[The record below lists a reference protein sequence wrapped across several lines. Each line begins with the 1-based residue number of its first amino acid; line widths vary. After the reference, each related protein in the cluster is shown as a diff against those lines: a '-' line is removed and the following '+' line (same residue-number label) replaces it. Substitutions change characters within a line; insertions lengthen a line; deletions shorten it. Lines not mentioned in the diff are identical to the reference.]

1 MKIKGKMIA
10 IGLALGISAGAV
22 AMIPTSHHSSAA
34 IAVFDQRNIEE
45 AIKTAIQTANILTE
59 EQKQL
64 ALMILNAKK
73 LDENILTTWAQANMK
88 KRDESKH
95 GDMIYPE
102 SILNKNKSIEA
113 EWNQR
118 MGNIEDLLNG
128 NATVWDVVLQEQ
140 KRQKA
145 MQQAAKETAQAA
157 QQTIKVDEQN
167 LDDAEKALEASN
179 NAEGQQQAMQAG
191 NYILY
196 DILQSVAAGNKSK
209 AHAEAAMAQYYDMKV
224 QEKAAS
230 DRVLKNS
237 TEISKKWVENMK

>member
-1 MKIKGKMIA
+1 MKGKV
-10 IGLALGISAGAV
+10 LAAAVVLGVSSGFV
-22 AMIPTSHHSSAA
+22 AMMPNSQHTQAA
-34 IAVFDQRNIEE
+34 IAVIDQQNIEE

-73 LDENILTTWAQANMK
+73 LDADLLANWAQQNMK
-88 KRDESKH
+88 KRDESKS
-95 GDMIYPE
+95 GDMIYPD
-102 SILNKNKSIEA
+102 SILQKNKSIEN

-118 MGNIEDLLNG
+118 MGNIEDLING
-128 NATVWDVVLQEQ
+128 NATVYDVVMQEQ

-145 MQQAAKETAQAA
+145 IHQAAKETAQAA
-157 QQTIKVDEQN
+157 QQTVKIDEQN
-167 LDDAEKALEASN
+167 LDDAQKALEASN

-209 AHAEAAMAQYYDMKV
+209 AHAEAAMATGDKRKNF
-224 QEKAAS
+224 EKLN
-230 DRVLKNS
+230 RNF
-237 TEISKKWVENMK
+237 

>member
-1 MKIKGKMIA
+1 MKGKV
-10 IGLALGISAGAV
+10 LAAAVVLGVSSGFV
-22 AMIPTSHHSSAA
+22 AMMPNSQHTQAA
-34 IAVFDQRNIEE
+34 IAVIDQQNIEE

-73 LDENILTTWAQANMK
+73 LDADLLANWAQQNMK
-88 KRDESKH
+88 KRDESKS
-95 GDMIYPE
+95 GDMIYPD
-102 SILNKNKSIEA
+102 SILQKNKSIEN

-118 MGNIEDLLNG
+118 MGNIEDLING
-128 NATVWDVVLQEQ
+128 NATVYDVVMQEQ

-145 MQQAAKETAQAA
+145 IHQAAKETAQAA
-157 QQTIKVDEQN
+157 QQTVKIDEQN
-167 LDDAEKALEASN
+167 LDDAQKALEASN

-224 QEKAAS
+224 QEQAAS
-230 DRVLKNS
+230 ERVLKNS

>member
-1 MKIKGKMIA
+1 MKGKV
-10 IGLALGISAGAV
+10 LAAAVVLGVSSGFV
-22 AMIPTSHHSSAA
+22 AMMPNSQHTQAA
-34 IAVFDQRNIEE
+34 IAVIDQQNIEE

-73 LDENILTTWAQANMK
+73 LDADLLANWAQQNMK
-88 KRDESKH
+88 KRDESKS
-95 GDMIYPE
+95 GDMIYPD
-102 SILNKNKSIEA
+102 SILQKNKSIEN

-118 MGNIEDLLNG
+118 MGNIEDLING
-128 NATVWDVVLQEQ
+128 NATVYDVVMQEQ

-145 MQQAAKETAQAA
+145 IHQAAKETAQAA
-157 QQTIKVDEQN
+157 QQTVKIDEQN
-167 LDDAEKALEASN
+167 LDDAQKALEASN

-209 AHAEAAMAQYYDMKV
+209 AHAEAAMAAYFDSKI
-224 QEKAAS
+224 QEQATS
-230 DRVLKNS
+230 ERILKNS

>member
-1 MKIKGKMIA
+1 MKKKGKMIA
-10 IGLALGISAGAV
+10 MGLVLGVSAGLA
-22 AMIPTSHHSSAA
+22 AMIPNSHQTQAA

-73 LDENILTTWAQANMK
+73 LDGDMLANWAQQNLRK
-88 KRDESKH
+88 KDTFNH
-95 GDMIYPE
+95 GDIIYPD
-102 SILNKNKSIEA
+102 SIMQKHKSIEN

-118 MGNIEDLLNG
+118 MGNIEDLING

-145 MQQAAKETAQAA
+145 VHQAAKETAQAA
-157 QQTIKVDEQN
+157 QQTIQIDEQN
-167 LDDAEKALEASN
+167 MEDAEKALEASN

-224 QEKAAS
+224 QEQAAS
-230 DRVLKNS
+230 ERILKNS
-237 TEISKKWVENMK
+237 TTISKNWVENMK

>member
-1 MKIKGKMIA
+1 MKFKGKMLVVS
-10 IGLALGISAGAV
+10 LALGISAGAV
-22 AMIPTSHHSSAA
+22 AMIPNSHHTQAA

-45 AIKTAIQTANILTE
+45 AIRTAIETANILTE

-73 LDENILTTWAQANMK
+73 LDENILTTWAQQNMQ

-95 GDMIYPE
+95 GDMIYPD
-102 SILNKNKSIEA
+102 SILNKSKSIEA

-118 MGNIEDLLNG
+118 MGNIEDLMNG

-145 MQQAAKETAQAA
+145 IQQAAKETAQAA

-191 NYILY
+191 NHILY
-196 DILQSVAAGNKSK
+196 GILQSVAAGNKSK

-224 QEKAAS
+224 QEQAAS
-230 DRVLKNS
+230 ERVLKNS